1 MAEGKCFL
9 SMFLNLCF
17 HRNSIIQFI
26 LCNFA
31 FLFEYVKSS
40 FSDTLNTGRFDIY
53 SYPSMESLF
62 ETIGSEWCYEEV
74 CTKDSLIAEKKS
86 ETKMFTRRLFNVGR
100 QLISSNYT
108 ASEFSFNH
116 HSIYLKIQKRV
127 IQYNLTF
134 LRPVDSPKEIVFRR
148 GEQNW
153 ISEETECCT
162 KHLPK
167 RYWKC
172 KQISVATS
180 WRSLVCCR
188 TFMWQTI

>member
-1 MAEGKCFL
+1 
-9 SMFLNLCF
+9 
-17 HRNSIIQFI
+17 
-26 LCNFA
+26 
-31 FLFEYVKSS
+31 
-40 FSDTLNTGRFDIY
+40 
-53 SYPSMESLF
+53 MESLF

-148 GEQNW
+148 GEQN
-153 ISEETECCT
+153 
-162 KHLPK
+162 
-167 RYWKC
+167 
-172 KQISVATS
+172 
-180 WRSLVCCR
+180 
-188 TFMWQTI
+188 